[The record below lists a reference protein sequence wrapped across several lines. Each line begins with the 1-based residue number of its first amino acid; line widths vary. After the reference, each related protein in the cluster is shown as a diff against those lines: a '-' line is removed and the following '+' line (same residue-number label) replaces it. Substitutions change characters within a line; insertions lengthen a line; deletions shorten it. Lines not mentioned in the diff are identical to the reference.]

1 MLRARAEGAALAVL
15 LLLTVAVGG
24 AAEAQKRAAPAGTFG
39 RGTLEG
45 RSYRVWVPGRPAPD
59 RPLIVALHGCWQTP
73 EDFALGTR
81 LNDAADARGL
91 VVVYPAQTR
100 AANPYR
106 CWNWFDPT
114 EQTPTGREAAQILAI
129 ARQVQTERG
138 LRDTRVVV
146 IGFSAGAWMAVNL
159 ACAAPET
166 VAGVGS
172 VAGGPYRCAGSPES
186 AIQCMRG
193 TVRDI
198 SGAATAC
205 TFARS
210 GASGLRVSLW
220 QGTIDTVVSS
230 ANLPVLEGMFARV
243 LSVGAG
249 VTTTDRGAIHAV
261 YRDPHGQPVLETWL
275 VQGLGHA
282 WSGGDP
288 RGTHAWPLGPPATE
302 LMLDF
307 LVGPR

>member
-1 MLRARAEGAALAVL
+1 MRARAEGAALSVL
-15 LLLTVAVGG
+15 LLILTVGG
-24 AAEAQKRAAPAGTFG
+24 AAEAQKRSAPAGTFG

-45 RSYRVWVPGRPAPD
+45 RMYRVWLPGRPVPE

-91 VVVYPAQTR
+91 VVVYPVQTR
-100 AANPYR
+100 SDNPYR

-114 EQTPTGREAAQILAI
+114 EQAATGRETAQILAI
-129 ARQVQTERG
+129 ARHVQAERK
-138 LRDTRVVV
+138 LRDSRIVV

-159 ACAAPET
+159 ACAAPEM

-172 VAGGPYRCAGSPES
+172 VAGGPSRCAGSPE
-186 AIQCMRG
+186 AALQCMRG
-193 TVRDI
+193 MVRDTG
-198 SGAATAC
+198 GAAAAC
-205 TFARS
+205 AASRD
-210 GASGLRVSLW
+210 GAGLRVSLW
-220 QGTIDTVVSS
+220 QGSIDTVVSP
-230 ANLPVLEGMFARV
+230 ANFPVLEGMFARMLGV
-243 LSVGAG
+243 SAG
-249 VTTTDRGAIHAV
+249 VTSNDHGAIHAL
-261 YRDPHGQPVLETWL
+261 YRDRRGEPVLETWL

-288 RGTHAWPLGPPATE
+288 RGTHAWAIGPPATD

-307 LVGPR
+307 LVGAR